1 MHFDLKKRGRKAMY
15 DMEFQLF
22 EDQKDEEIYEK
33 YVQGQMMTAL
43 RKIIADEEIC
53 EKFDKGQPLV
63 VRDID
68 LLTGNVGRFFPE
80 SFNEVDIPETMRE
93 LYTIIDS
100 DDRYIPNVVE
110 EYVLAMA
117 IEDAAN
123 EILDNGDELI
133 TDPMPDRERLS
144 GLLVNYYSN
153 EFGDTPEDAKG
164 AAEERIRGIEDFSG
178 IVENCFYD
186 TDFMFLE
193 DYTQEQIVMSGVDNE
208 FGMGVMESARKRL
221 PDGELEFIGKLLER
235 DHFTIKIKI

>member
-1 MHFDLKKRGRKAMY
+1 MY
-15 DMEFQLF
+15 DIEFKLF

-33 YVQGQMMTAL
+33 YVQSQMMTAL
-43 RKIIADEEIC
+43 RKIIADKEIC
-53 EKFDKGQPLV
+53 EKFGKGEPLV

-68 LLTGNVGRFFPE
+68 LITENVGSFFPE
-80 SFNEVDIPETMRE
+80 SFNEEDIPETMRE

-100 DDRYIPNVVE
+100 ADRYIPNIVE

-123 EILDNGDELI
+123 EIVDNGGELI

-144 GLLVNYYSN
+144 GLLVDYYSN
-153 EFGDTPEDAKG
+153 EFGDSPEDAEG

-178 IVENCFYD
+178 IVEYCFYD

-208 FGMGVMESARKRL
+208 FGMGVMEPARKRL
-221 PDGELEFIGKLLER
+221 PDGTLEFIGKPLER